1 MFAEWI
7 IEWRKLE
14 SISGCQKDFHV
25 KATCEIDFERWL
37 RMILKGK
44 ERVFQ
49 LGEKSRQQSKRPL
62 DFHCHKY
69 NYLPKW
75 LDSKWFEVVP
85 GISSLASKRT
95 CKLFCV
101 CLTFLA
107 KKGKSF
113 LLLVERRWMLK
124 MDRQQPIQDNRGTMV
139 LLEWMK
145 AWSTAMH
152 VSSYDFGM

>member
-1 MFAEWI
+1 
-7 IEWRKLE
+7 
-14 SISGCQKDFHV
+14 
-25 KATCEIDFERWL
+25 
-37 RMILKGK
+37 MIKNDSEGKGK
-44 ERVFQ
+44 
-49 LGEKSRQQSKRPL
+49 GIPIGGKSRQQSKRPL
-62 DFHCHKY
+62 DFHCPKY

-124 MDRQQPIQDNRGTMV
+124 MDAYSRQRRYNGTFRMNESIKHSHACFQ
-139 LLEWMK
+139 L
-145 AWSTAMH
+145 
-152 VSSYDFGM
+152 